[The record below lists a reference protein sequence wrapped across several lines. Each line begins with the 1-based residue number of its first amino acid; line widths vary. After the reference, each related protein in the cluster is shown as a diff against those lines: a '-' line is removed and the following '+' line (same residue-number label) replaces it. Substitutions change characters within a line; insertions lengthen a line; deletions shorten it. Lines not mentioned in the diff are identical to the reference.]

1 MTTRSMAAWA
11 AAAMLVACIGIAVA
25 AARHAHPAEVSP
37 VVPSGSWNDA
47 WIAAVVAAFVL
58 YCVAV
63 VAFARV
69 RAHWG
74 AALVIAAVLQALPV
88 AAPLLLSKDVYLYW
102 SEARIVTVHHASPYR
117 STPSDYPSDLALPYV
132 SEEWRTSKA
141 PYGPAWEALALA
153 PAAASS
159 TARNA
164 ASAYRVLAIVGVLLA
179 AAIVALRTRSA
190 AAVALLGWNPVVALH
205 FGGGGHSDGWLMAL
219 VVAGVV
225 GASLARGGAAW
236 SLAAA
241 FKPVPLVLLPLDLAA
256 DRIRR
261 PRRFWLGLIACGIAV
276 LVVSGAVWGF
286 GWVRASLVGVHG
298 ASPFGGVHWL
308 TEAGLSHHDAV
319 AVAGLVFAIVYCAL
333 LVRAWRSGVA
343 HLALAASAL
352 CLTTSLL
359 RPWYAIWPLALAAV
373 EEDALGAA
381 AAVALSAY
389 LLLGDA
395 VSL

>member
-1 MTTRSMAAWA
+1 MAAWA
-11 AAAMLVACIGIAVA
+11 AAAMLVACLAVA
-25 AARHAHPAEVSP
+25 VIAARHAHPAEVSP
-37 VVPSGSWNDA
+37 VVPGGGWNAA
-47 WIAAVVAAFVL
+47 WIAAVVAAFVV

-63 VAFARV
+63 VALAHV
-69 RAHWG
+69 RGRWV
-74 AALVIAAVLQALPV
+74 AALAVAVVLQALPL
-88 AAPLLLSKDVYLYW
+88 AAPLLLSKDVFLYW

-117 STPSDYPSDLALPYV
+117 ATPSDYPGDVALPRV
-132 SEEWRTSKA
+132 SEEWRSSRA

-159 TARNA
+159 TARDA
-164 ASAYRVLAIVGVLLA
+164 VSAYRVLAIVGVLLA
-179 AAIVALRTRSA
+179 AALVALRTRRA
-190 AAVALLGWNPVVALH
+190 AAVALLGWNPLVALH

-219 VVAGVV
+219 VLVGVA

-241 FKPVPLVLLPLDLAA
+241 FKPVPLVLVALDLAA
-256 DRIRR
+256 DRLRR
-261 PRRFWLGLIACGIAV
+261 SRRFWAGLIASAIAV
-276 LVVSGAVWGF
+276 LAVSAAIWGL

-298 ASPFGGVHWL
+298 TSPFGGVHWL
-308 TEAGLSHHDAV
+308 TEAGLTHHDAV
-319 AVAGLVFAIVYCAL
+319 AVAGLVFAAVYCVL

-343 HLALAASAL
+343 QLALAATAL

-359 RPWYAIWPLALAAV
+359 RPWYAIWPLALAAL
-373 EEDALGAA
+373 EEDALGGV
-381 AAVALSAY
+381 AAVGLSAY

>member
-1 MTTRSMAAWA
+1 MAAWA
-11 AAAMLVACIGIAVA
+11 AAAMLVASVGVAVA

-47 WIAAVVAAFVL
+47 WIAAVIAAFVL

-63 VAFARV
+63 VALTRV
-69 RAHWG
+69 HAHWL
-74 AALVIAAVLQALPV
+74 AALAVAAILLVLPL

-117 STPSDYPSDLALPYV
+117 ALPSDYPSDIALPYV
-132 SEEWRTSKA
+132 SEEWRASKA

-153 PAAASS
+153 PAAAAS
-159 TARNA
+159 TARDA
-164 ASAYRVLAIVGVLLA
+164 VSAYRVLAIVGVLLA
-179 AAIVALRTRSA
+179 TALVAVRTRSA
-190 AAVALLGWNPVVALH
+190 AAVALLGWNPLVALH

-219 VVAGVV
+219 VRAGVA

-256 DRIRR
+256 DRLRR
-261 PRRFWLGLIACGIAV
+261 PPRFWLGLIASGIAV
-276 LVVSGAVWGF
+276 LVVSGAVWGL
-286 GWVRASLVGVHG
+286 GWIGASLVGVHG
-298 ASPFGGVHWL
+298 TSPFGGVHWL
-308 TEAGLSHHDAV
+308 TEAGLTHHNAV
-319 AVAGLVFAIVYCAL
+319 AVAGLAFAAAYCL
-333 LVRAWRSGVA
+333 LLLRAWRSGVA
-343 HLALAASAL
+343 HLALAATAL

-359 RPWYAIWPLALAAV
+359 RPRYAIWPLALAAL
-373 EEDALGAA
+373 EGDGLGAA